1 MRRQEGNVMRM
12 TPMEIQQKEF
22 AKSLSGYSSREVR
35 NFLEMIATIYAETV
49 ADLNKLKEDLNRK
62 DNELAQHR
70 EREQNLRETI
80 LMAQKVAE
88 DLRKGAQREA
98 ELVTAEANIRADDI
112 VKNAHNRMAE
122 LQRQITDLKRQRVQ
136 AQQELKAVLETHYKL
151 LAVDVEAAKKTDE
164 AEANLAY
171 MPTGGG
177 KK

>member
-1 MRRQEGNVMRM
+1 MRM

-22 AKSLSGYSSREVR
+22 AKSISGYSVREVR
-35 NFLEMIATIYAETV
+35 NFLEMIATIYAETMG
-49 ADLNKLKEDLNRK
+49 DFNELKEELSRK
-62 DNELAQHR
+62 DTELSQHR

-80 LMAQKVAE
+80 MMAQKVAE

-98 ELVTAEANIRADDI
+98 ELTTAEANLRADEI

-122 LQRQITDLKRQRVQ
+122 LQRQIQDLKRQRVQ

-151 LAVDVEAAKKTDE
+151 LSVDVDAAKKSDE
-164 AEANLAY
+164 AEAKLAY
-171 MPTGGG
+171 MPAGGQ